1 MVLSETGHLGGSTL
15 LETEEV
21 TNTYTVKTYTLDYL
35 FETGVIT
42 KIDFLKM
49 DIEGAEHHAF
59 LGISDENLLKVR
71 NVAMEYHHNLLG
83 HNVELRESLIQR
95 MTRLGFS
102 NYTLFMG
109 EHENLQMLYFERKVV
124 SSNRKTNV
132 HFVDGPFVEI
142 NEDDEHSYNVQF
154 IDGDSGKIVYE
165 TSIKSNHWTKASKK
179 YYVNWIVKIKGID
192 NDFYREEKFNS
203 EGQRI
208 MICFESK
215 SLGDSLAWMPYVEE
229 FRIKNKCHVLC
240 STFKNDLFK
249 GQYPEIEFV
258 EPGVGV
264 NNIYGLY
271 RLGLFYDDNRTIRYD
286 NHPSNPKVE
295 PLGKMATDILGLEYK
310 EIRPKLPTFSN
321 KKKKRVCIAVHST
334 SQCKYWNN
342 ATGWQQVVNH
352 LKRKGY
358 EVRLLSRE
366 EDGYM
371 GNKNPQGVVQQKS
384 GPIEKVIQVLEESE
398 LFIGIGS
405 GLSWLAWS
413 VGIPCVIISGF
424 SEEYSEPTIGVSR
437 IINRDVCHGCW
448 NVYDFNPGDW
458 NWCPVNKGTKQQF
471 ECSKSI
477 TGQDVIKEIDK
488 LI

>member
-1 MVLSETGHLGGSTL
+1 
-15 LETEEV
+15 
-21 TNTYTVKTYTLDYL
+21 
-35 FETGVIT
+35 
-42 KIDFLKM
+42 
-49 DIEGAEHHAF
+49 
-59 LGISDENLLKVR
+59 
-71 NVAMEYHHNLLG
+71 
-83 HNVELRESLIQR
+83 
-95 MTRLGFS
+95 
-102 NYTLFMG
+102 
-109 EHENLQMLYFERKVV
+109 
-124 SSNRKTNV
+124 
-132 HFVDGPFVEI
+132 
-142 NEDDEHSYNVQF
+142 
-154 IDGDSGKIVYE
+154 
-165 TSIKSNHWTKASKK
+165 
-179 YYVNWIVKIKGID
+179 
-192 NDFYREEKFNS
+192 
-203 EGQRI
+203 

-215 SLGDSLAWMPYVEE
+215 SLGDSLAWMPYVEK
-229 FRIKNKCHVLC
+229 FRIDKKSKVIC

-249 GQYPEIEFV
+249 NQYPEIEFV
-258 EPGVGV
+258 EPGTGV
-264 NNIYGLY
+264 NNLYGLY
-271 RLGLFYDDNRTIRYD
+271 RLGLFYDDKRTIRYD

-295 PLGKMATDILGLEYK
+295 PLGKMATDILGLEYE
-310 EIRPKLPTFSN
+310 EIKPKLPTFSD

-342 ATGWQQVVNH
+342 PTGWQQVVNH

-371 GNKNPQGVVQQKS
+371 GNKNPQGVVQQKP
-384 GPIEKVIQVLEESE
+384 GPLEKVIQVLEESE

-437 IINRDVCHGCW
+437 IINKDVCHGCW